1 MSAES
6 RHATKLNTYYGI
18 TQSLKSNHIGDRHY
32 RDLVVVGLELHMQYV
47 PIIANVVIS
56 NSVQARCIRYNIMW

>member
-18 TQSLKSNHIGDRHY
+18 TSLKSNHIGDRHY

-56 NSVQARCIRYNIMW
+56 NSVQARWTRYTIM

>member
-18 TQSLKSNHIGDRHY
+18 TSLKSNHIGDRRY
-32 RDLVVVGLELHMQYV
+32 RALVVVGLELHMQSV
-47 PIIANVVIS
+47 SIIANVVIS
-56 NSVQARCIRYNIMW
+56 NSVLARCIRYNIM